1 MDEALVKV
9 VQTALTIIGT
19 LVVFIIYEKKIKKN
33 DGSTPTLTST
43 SSNGYA
49 KENSITRLS
58 ASLAALQ
65 KTLDETKLSNDTIDR
80 IVSDLNKDMETVIHE
95 LKEIK
100 ILEIEEL
107 RVIKEVKTRLDI
119 FGVSFEADVKG
130 VHSKL
135 DAIIKTAD
143 NIDRQT
149 RG

>member
-80 IVSDLNKDMETVIHE
+80 IVSDTNKDMETVIHE

-100 ILEIEEL
+100 ILEIEDL
-107 RVIKEVKTRLDI
+107 KVTKEVKQRLEI
-119 FGVSFEADVKG
+119 FGIGFEADIQA

-135 DAIIKTAD
+135 DQVIKTIDKID
-143 NIDRQT
+143 NKT
-149 RG
+149 KG